1 MAVFPRGAMI
11 TLVGATTVTLSD
23 HNRTDLEIAPDRIE
37 NKRRMVDGTM
47 RKNVV
52 ATKRRYSC
60 SWNDLPSKDVMTV
73 DGFAGAATL
82 KKFYEDNLGKVTM
95 TIRYDTDGS
104 LTIDTDDIM
113 ISSLSYTV
121 KSRASGWDLVDV
133 SIEFE
138 EV

>member
-1 MAVFPRGAMI
+1 MPTFPRGAMI

-23 HNRTDLEIAPDRIE
+23 HNRTDLEISPERIE

-60 SWNDLPSKDVMTV
+60 NWTALPSVDARTV
-73 DGFAGAATL
+73 DGYAGAVSI
-82 KKFYEDNLGKVTM
+82 KNFYENNVGAVTM
-95 TIRYDTDGS
+95 TIRYDKDGAQ
-104 LTIDTDDIM
+104 TVDTDSVM
-113 ISSLSYTV
+113 ISSFSYTV
-121 KSRASGWDLVDV
+121 TSRAPGWDLVDV